1 MIPPALL
8 GAALLFWGWQT
19 GFLAVGAGMALA
31 LEARHLTRWR
41 WDLSRADFNRVSD
54 LSAVLLIVIA
64 VYQIVGNE
72 PARAITGLFQWL
84 PLTVFPLIFCQLY
97 SVAGAVDA
105 SIFFWSLRRRADA
118 RPSRPG
124 RPVDLTYPYFA
135 LVVLASSAANARS
148 ASFYIGLCVLTTWAL
163 WRLRSRRYATVSW
176 AVAVAVAVAL
186 GYAGHLGL
194 AEMQRALERRAS
206 TWLLDYI
213 RRDTDPY
220 RSSTAIGQL
229 GTVKLSDAIV
239 LRVDATAGRRPSL
252 LRDAAYDVYSSPV
265 WFATDAGFTAV
276 RSEGDG
282 ASWTLANTAPAA
294 EAVTISAYL
303 RRGKGM
309 LAIPAGTTRLDG
321 LVAVELSRNRLG
333 AVKVEEGL
341 GLVRYDARFGRGAVA
356 DGPPT
361 PADLAIPAREADAV
375 ARVMSEMNLGR
386 RAPAEVVNAV
396 RGLFM
401 GRFKYSRFLQG
412 SAVGVSPLED
422 FLLRTRAGHCEYFA
436 TATVHLLR
444 AAGIPAR
451 YAVGYA
457 VHEWSALERRYL
469 VRASDAHSWALAWVD
484 GAWHEIDTTPPEWM
498 ADAEASM
505 LRPLSDLWSW
515 VSFGFARWRWGERDD
530 RLTTSVGWLLVPLL
544 AMLGWRLYYRRRVS
558 ARPPAPGPPA
568 VPPRGADSEFYLV
581 ERRLHALTFAR
592 APGEPVSAWLA
603 RIDAARIPGVSVAP
617 LAPLLALH
625 YRYRFDPA
633 GLPAADRD
641 VLAASAR
648 GWLAR
653 HEEGREPATRA

>member
-1 MIPPALL
+1 
-8 GAALLFWGWQT
+8 
-19 GFLAVGAGMALA
+19 
-31 LEARHLTRWR
+31 
-41 WDLSRADFNRVSD
+41 
-54 LSAVLLIVIA
+54 
-64 VYQIVGNE
+64 
-72 PARAITGLFQWL
+72 
-84 PLTVFPLIFCQLY
+84 
-97 SVAGAVDA
+97 
-105 SIFFWSLRRRADA
+105 
-118 RPSRPG
+118 
-124 RPVDLTYPYFA
+124 
-135 LVVLASSAANARS
+135 
-148 ASFYIGLCVLTTWAL
+148 
-163 WRLRSRRYATVSW
+163 
-176 AVAVAVAVAL
+176 
-186 GYAGHLGL
+186 
-194 AEMQRALERRAS
+194 
-206 TWLLDYI
+206 
-213 RRDTDPY
+213 
-220 RSSTAIGQL
+220 
-229 GTVKLSDAIV
+229 
-239 LRVDATAGRRPSL
+239 
-252 LRDAAYDVYSSPV
+252 
-265 WFATDAGFTAV
+265 
-276 RSEGDG
+276 
-282 ASWTLANTAPAA
+282 
-294 EAVTISAYL
+294 
-303 RRGKGM
+303 
-309 LAIPAGTTRLDG
+309 
-321 LVAVELSRNRLG
+321 
-333 AVKVEEGL
+333 
-341 GLVRYDARFGRGAVA
+341 
-356 DGPPT
+356 
-361 PADLAIPAREADAV
+361 
-375 ARVMSEMNLGR
+375 
-386 RAPAEVVNAV
+386 
-396 RGLFM
+396 M